1 MNKLMVEFIEIPGAN
16 LVVGQ
21 EVFISNVEEQG
32 TETALAITNMIGDKL
47 AYAVAAEKGL
57 SQNNLTTGEE
67 LFNNVPED
75 KRSSFKGRIQSQ
87 LQHGRFAVEVDLSQF
102 SEKQTTT
109 QNAGRKEFELKVAG
123 SVRDYKAKNAVIK
136 AFRSGVKVQVVLT
149 AGSEEDN
156 GVELA
161 YDGMLTDRRGNPAK
175 AGVIRTN
182 DVDELK
188 ALQELIEA
196 VGEIKGVVTDAED
209 SSYTLSV
216 VVDQSIVQAVE
227 AGEPIPDIENV
238 KERLVNEGIRSAEV
252 IDDVVEMLK
261 HYGVDTQTI
270 IDVLETFKD
279 YGEYNSLVPSKPK
292 TQFIDENYFIFDSI
306 AYVMEKSRRGIRF
319 VGPKGTGK
327 NLLEEWLGYLMQRPL
342 FDQPITIDTDKYELL
357 GSKTADVVIDE
368 NGNGSTKIIFDPEN
382 LIKAME
388 VGGFINM
395 DEVNMASAAVLALLN
410 PVLDRRSYID
420 VSGYGRVVAHD
431 NFMMFATMNEAYAG
445 TQELNAATQDRFAT
459 LIFDANETIMP
470 ILDSHEDT
478 KDADKS
484 DKNIANQLFEGMSR
498 MIKGQDLSKDAET
511 IRGFIAA
518 VSIAKRI
525 GIRRGLIQNVV
536 NNINDEDTRQQVRD
550 FIDTII

>member
-1 MNKLMVEFIEIPGAN
+1 MSKLMVEFLELPGAD
-16 LVVGQ
+16 LVVGE
-21 EVFISNVEEQG
+21 EVTIANVEEQG
-32 TETALAITNMIGDKL
+32 TQKALAIIFAGNVKM
-47 AYAVAAEKGL
+47 AYAVAATAGL
-57 SQNNLTTGEE
+57 SQNNLTCGDE
-67 LFNNVPED
+67 LFDKIPED
-75 KRSSFKGRIQSQ
+75 KRDGFTGKIHSMLSQ
-87 LQHGRFAVEVDLSQF
+87 GRFAVEVDLAQF
-102 SEKQTTT
+102 ADKKT
-109 QNAGRKEFELKVAG
+109 QSADPTRKAFEFKVAG
-123 SVRDYKAKNAVIK
+123 SVRSYGAKNAVIK
-136 AFRSGVKVQVVLT
+136 AFRSGAKVHVVLS

-156 GVELA
+156 GVALS

-188 ALQELIEA
+188 ELQELIEA
-196 VGEIKGVVTDAED
+196 MGEIKGLVTEAED

-216 VVDQSIVQAVE
+216 VVDQAVVQAIQ
-227 AGEPIPDIENV
+227 AGEPIPDIQNV
-238 KERLVNEGIRSAEV
+238 KERLVQEGIRSEEI
-252 IDDVVEMLK
+252 IDDVVEMLQ

-279 YGEYNSLVPSKPK
+279 YGEYNNLVPSKPE

-306 AYVMEKSRRGIRF
+306 AYIMEKSRRGIRF

-327 NLLEEWLGYLMQRPL
+327 NLLEEWLGYLLQRPL

-368 NGNGSTKIIFDPEN
+368 NGNGSTKIVFDPEN

-420 VSGYGRVVAHD
+420 VSGYGRVVAHE

-459 LIFDANETIMP
+459 LIFDANESIMP

-478 KDADKS
+478 KEADKS
-484 DKNIANQLFEGMSR
+484 DKETANQLFEGMSR

-525 GIRRGLIQNVV
+525 GIRRGLVQNVV